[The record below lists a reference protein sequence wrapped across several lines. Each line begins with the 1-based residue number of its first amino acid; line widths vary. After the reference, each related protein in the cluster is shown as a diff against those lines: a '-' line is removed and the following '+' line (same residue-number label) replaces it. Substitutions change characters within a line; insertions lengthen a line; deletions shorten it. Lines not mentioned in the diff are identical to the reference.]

1 MSIERLCVLF
11 SRMELK
17 KSDEGSDAKHR
28 GDVSQP
34 IWPHH
39 YFGWCNE
46 QCMVGTKVCGNCW
59 LESLKSPPR
68 CHQTPKELAALN
80 GGNCWNIC
88 EKMGLLMKRL
98 AVAFKA
104 PELLQTRDY
113 DPFNADVWALGI
125 VCYILLT
132 DTFPFDIAKDISQI
146 LEKMRSQN
154 YQFPSRL
161 AIIAS
166 SREAINTILA
176 FDPSDRPTIFDVSN
190 LSWITH
196 HLNARMTAQINKKS
210 HTEKRYTRKF
220 YHDYASGLER
230 IIFENMSPSVLGVA
244 DHESGTYFDKI

>member
-1 MSIERLCVLF
+1 
-11 SRMELK
+11 MELK

-46 QCMVGTKVCGNCW
+46 QCMLEHLRKNGPVDEATCRGWILQLTKALTYYELSTSFCGTK
-59 LESLKSPPR
+59 
-68 CHQTPKELAALN
+68 
-80 GGNCWNIC
+80 
-88 EKMGLLMKRL
+88 
-98 AVAFKA
+98 AFKA